1 MDITSLIITLLIG
14 AAAGWIAGQIMKGRG
29 FGAIGNIIVGIIGAI
44 LGGFL
49 LGMVG
54 IGLTGLVG
62 TLLKAVIGAVVLL
75 FLIGLIK
82 K

>member
-1 MDITSLIITLLIG
+1 MDLTNLIITLLIG
-14 AAAGWIAGQIMKGRG
+14 AAAGWIAGQIMKGKG